1 MKSSRVYVWLSL
13 LATSLAHAEP
23 EDITLGDLALAH
35 PICFHVQAIPITGW
49 TRLARESPES
59 AYWNA
64 RIGGIDMLWH
74 MHHYC
79 WALIHL
85 RRAEGPGVT
94 PETRK
99 YLRGVAISDFYYVVR
114 QAQRLPKPSSF
125 LMLPEIVYRIGD
137 TQALLGNTTAAIA
150 AFEQSRAIK
159 PDYWPPYLGH
169 AQLLEKVGLRKEA
182 LRILEQGL
190 QVMPGE
196 ANLSAAF
203 KRLGGNPATVRQLPR
218 PAPAMQ
224 PADDAASAAS
234 PSAPAAAAA
243 AASAPP

>member
-1 MKSSRVYVWLSL
+1 MKSSQGYVCLSL
-13 LATSLAHAEP
+13 LAATLAQAEP
-23 EDITLGDLALAH
+23 EDITMGDLALTH

-49 TRLARESPES
+49 QRLTRESPES
-59 AYWNA
+59 GYWNA

-85 RRAEGPGVT
+85 RRAEGPGVP

-99 YLRGVAISDFYYVVR
+99 YLRGVAIADFYYVVR

-125 LMLPEIVYRIGD
+125 LMLPEMLHRIGD
-137 TQALLGNTTAAIA
+137 THALLGNTTAAIT
-150 AFEQSRAIK
+150 AFEQARAVK

-182 LRILEQGL
+182 LRILELGL

-203 KRLGGNPATVRQLPR
+203 KRMGGNPAAVRPLAR
-218 PAPAMQ
+218 PVAVPQ
-224 PADDAASAAS
+224 PVQEPASAAS
-234 PSAPAAAAA
+234 A
-243 AASAPP
+243 AASAPASASSASR